1 MRSLATVVGTRRVSV
16 RPLLALATAVVAGS
30 LFVGAEGCASSPG
43 GDKGAA
49 AGAAGRGPGGE
60 AAGPDGRDG
69 GPGDGDAGGAE
80 TTPGVA
86 AGRAGGGRALETIYP
101 GFLPGTFATEPVAL
115 LRPVRIEL
123 PGELQEGPDG
133 RALVSELERIVLD
146 RLPEELRILHS
157 RAPVYAFDE
166 WAGRDGI
173 TAGELETILAW
184 SGAPG
189 AAGELPPEV
198 GNAVEAIG
206 DGRGVRWFLFPRALT
221 IRARGPF
228 HHAAAIEAYLLDARG
243 ERAVWAGTGTA
254 EGRLP
259 ERGAE
264 GLLRS
269 VVLDAARGAAA
280 DLARRVP
287 GSGAAGGDAGFSDQ
301 DAGATREVR

>member
-1 MRSLATVVGTRRVSV
+1 VVPVETV
-16 RPLLALATAVVAGS
+16 
-30 LFVGAEGCASSPG
+30 
-43 GDKGAA
+43 
-49 AGAAGRGPGGE
+49 
-60 AAGPDGRDG
+60 
-69 GPGDGDAGGAE
+69 
-80 TTPGVA
+80 
-86 AGRAGGGRALETIYP
+86 YP

-115 LRPVRIEL
+115 LRPVRVEL
-123 PGELQEGPDG
+123 SAGLEGGPAG
-133 RALVSELERIVLD
+133 RDLVPELERIVLD

-173 TAGELETILAW
+173 PPGELEKILGW

-189 AAGELPPEV
+189 PAGELPPDV
-198 GNAVEAIG
+198 GDAVEAVG
-206 DGRGVRWFLFPRALT
+206 DARGIRWFLFPRALT
-221 IRARGPF
+221 VRARGPF
-228 HHAAAIEAYLLDARG
+228 HHVAAVEAYLLDARG
-243 ERAVWAGTGTA
+243 ERVVWAGRGLA

-264 GLLRS
+264 GLVRS
-269 VVLDAARGAAA
+269 VVLDAARGALA